1 MSRSRTHRTR
11 KAAAKMRRK
20 HRAGARR
27 SHKVNQHHQFNQG

>member
-20 HRAGARR
+20 HREGARR